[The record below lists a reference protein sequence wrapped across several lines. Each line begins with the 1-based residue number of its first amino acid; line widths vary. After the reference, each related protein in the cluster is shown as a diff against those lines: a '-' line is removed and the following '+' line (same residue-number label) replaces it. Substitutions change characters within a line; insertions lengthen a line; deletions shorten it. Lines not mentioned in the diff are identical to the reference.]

1 MNQKYK
7 ATGIILKGSAI
18 NESDRL
24 VTVLTPEYGLIRA
37 VAPGAKKYKSSLR
50 GRTEL
55 FVINELLLI
64 RGRSLDKII
73 QADTLYTY
81 PGLSRDIG
89 KLAAAQYL
97 AELSL
102 FLAVDE
108 QPQPELYEL
117 FNEHLRRLENSPRDK
132 SVYPYLA
139 QAVFHLV
146 AIAGLTPQVFNCC
159 LTQEVILPDLTSTQW
174 RVGFSFEGG
183 GIVDL
188 EAVQAV
194 RQNEHAPEGEEA
206 HHNNHYNSSLYYGSL
221 QNSSLQNSNL
231 PRIDHRVNSLELVL
245 LQQLSNYQFPSL
257 EFTPEQLINFDLDFD
272 LNTVWMRVEKIL
284 REYIQYHVGR
294 IIRSANLVD
303 NLYVE
308 F

>member
-7 ATGIILKGSAI
+7 ATGIVLKGSSLKE
-18 NESDRL
+18 NDRL

-37 VAPGAKKYKSSLR
+37 VAPGAKKYKSQLR

-55 FVINELLLI
+55 FVINEFLVI

-81 PGLSRDIG
+81 PGLSRDLG
-89 KLAAAQYL
+89 KLATAQYL
-97 AELSL
+97 AELSIA
-102 FLAVDE
+102 LAVDE

-117 FNEHLRRLENSPRDK
+117 LNEHLRRIERCELGE

-139 QAVFHLV
+139 QGVFHLV
-146 AIAGLTPQVFNCC
+146 AIAGLIPQVSECC
-159 LTQEVILPDLTSTQW
+159 VTQEAVHPNLDSVAW

-188 EAVQAV
+188 ESVQQAQQQRNPSLPELDEVETYNV
-194 RQNEHAPEGEEA
+194 R
-206 HHNNHYNSSLYYGSL
+206 
-221 QNSSLQNSNL
+221 L
-231 PRIDHRVNSLELVL
+231 PQIDHRLNGMELTL
-245 LQQLSNYQFPSL
+245 LQQLVNRDLPSTEL
-257 EFTPEQLINFDLDFD
+257 LTAQALGNFDLA
-272 LNTVWMRVEKIL
+272 VAWIRIEKVL
-284 REYIQYHVGR
+284 REYIQYHIGKK
-294 IIRSANLVD
+294 IRSANLVD
-303 NLYVE
+303 NLYIE

>member
-7 ATGIILKGSAI
+7 ATGIVLKGSSLKE
-18 NESDRL
+18 NDRL

-37 VAPGAKKYKSSLR
+37 VAPGAKKYKSQLR

-55 FVINELLLI
+55 FVINEFLVI

-81 PGLSRDIG
+81 PGLSRDLG
-89 KLAAAQYL
+89 KLATAQYL
-97 AELSL
+97 AELSIA
-102 FLAVDE
+102 LAVDE

-117 FNEHLRRLENSPRDK
+117 LNEHLRRIERCELGE

-139 QAVFHLV
+139 QGVFHLV
-146 AIAGLTPQVFNCC
+146 AIAGLIPQVSECC
-159 LTQEVILPDLTSTQW
+159 VTQEAVQPHLDSVAW

-188 EAVQAV
+188 DAVQQAQQQRNPSLPELDEVETYNV
-194 RQNEHAPEGEEA
+194 R
-206 HHNNHYNSSLYYGSL
+206 
-221 QNSSLQNSNL
+221 L
-231 PRIDHRVNSLELVL
+231 PQIDHRLNGMELTL
-245 LQQLSNYQFPSL
+245 LQQLVNRDLPSTEL
-257 EFTPEQLINFDLDFD
+257 LTAQALGNFDLA
-272 LNTVWMRVEKIL
+272 VAWIRIEKVL
-284 REYIQYHVGR
+284 REYIQYHIGKK
-294 IIRSANLVD
+294 IRSANLVD
-303 NLYVE
+303 NLYIE